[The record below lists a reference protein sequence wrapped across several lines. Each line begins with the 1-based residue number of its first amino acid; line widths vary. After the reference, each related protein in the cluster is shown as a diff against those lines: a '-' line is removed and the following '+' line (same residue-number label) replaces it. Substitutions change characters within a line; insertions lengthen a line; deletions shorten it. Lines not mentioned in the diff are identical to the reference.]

1 MVIDEAQERIDREP
15 TPMYCSECP
24 FASVELCRN
33 QCMEEHEHDVK
44 L

>member
-24 FASVELCRN
+24 FASVELCKN
-33 QCMEEHEHDVK
+33 QCLEEQERSP
-44 L
+44 LL